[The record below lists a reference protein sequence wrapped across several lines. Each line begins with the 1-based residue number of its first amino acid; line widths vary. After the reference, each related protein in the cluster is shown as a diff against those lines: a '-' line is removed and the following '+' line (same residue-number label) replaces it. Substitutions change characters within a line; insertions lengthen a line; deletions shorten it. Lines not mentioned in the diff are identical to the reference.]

1 MCDER
6 WKSVNVP
13 PVDREAGP
21 WTSAHGARSSCTA
34 RAVRSISVP
43 PRERLVL
50 AALAVD
56 AGRLVP
62 VSTLIDRVWGP
73 DAPPGARP
81 TLRVYLTH
89 LRKALTHAGRG
100 QRPTRSR
107 GTPAGRLPARRRGRP
122 GRPPPRRAPRQPPQ
136 QFSPCPGRVPSL
148 YPGSSS
154 RLRFCCPHKHM
165 IDRRLRPSHTGS
177 GASHKVRPPMALPY

>member
-1 MCDER
+1 MDFR
-6 WKSVNVP
+6 PWG
-13 PVDREAGP
+13 PVEL
-21 WTSAHGARSSCTA
+21 HGASG
-34 RAVRSISVP
+34 SVDIGT

-136 QFSPCPGRVPSL
+136 QFSPCPDRVPSL

-177 GASHKVRPPMALPY
+177 GASHKVRPPMAAAVLGFQGSHDLPR